1 MSRSPY
7 IRAMIGSL
15 RDRIAT
21 WCQDFLTQALS
32 IGSDAFK
39 TVLADQG
46 KIWADACARY
56 RTGVPGYKRYPAPL
70 QSPTIIYSALLWW
83 FQTKGKWRSPQMTF
97 AKPALQG
104 NTPLR
109 SSATSRQSMTQRF
122 DDSHESTSRMR
133 RGNESNY

>member
-56 RTGVPGYKRYPAPL
+56 RTGVPGYKRDLAADVASIHQSRTRPA
-70 QSPTIIYSALLWW
+70 
-83 FQTKGKWRSPQMTF
+83 
-97 AKPALQG
+97 
-104 NTPLR
+104 
-109 SSATSRQSMTQRF
+109 RQSRP
-122 DDSHESTSRMR
+122 
-133 RGNESNY
+133 G

>member
-1 MSRSPY
+1 MWRGRVGRIRPFARANFDAMSRSPY

-56 RTGVPGYKRYPAPL
+56 RTGVPGYKRDLAAMWRRCFDTSEPDQARAAVETRL
-70 QSPTIIYSALLWW
+70 TDAWMSTIIE
-83 FQTKGKWRSPQMTF
+83 
-97 AKPALQG
+97 
-104 NTPLR
+104 PLIA
-109 SSATSRQSMTQRF
+109 AT
-122 DDSHESTSRMR
+122 
-133 RGNESNY
+133 RGETIIDEEDIAA

>member
-39 TVLADQG
+39 TYSRTR
-46 KIWADACARY
+46 ARFGL
-56 RTGVPGYKRYPAPL
+56 TPAPAIEQAFL
-70 QSPTIIYSALLWW
+70 AISETLPPCGDVASIHPSRTRPARQSRPGLTDAWMSTIIE
-83 FQTKGKWRSPQMTF
+83 
-97 AKPALQG
+97 
-104 NTPLR
+104 PLIA
-109 SSATSRQSMTQRF
+109 AT
-122 DDSHESTSRMR
+122 
-133 RGNESNY
+133 RGETIIDEEDIAA